1 MASASG
7 TTILTGTSG
16 SDNLVGGSGDDALSG
31 GAGNDRLNG
40 GSGDDIL
47 NGGSGF
53 DTVLGG
59 SGTDTLIYKGFEN
72 QYVLGGT
79 YSVTSAGFSL
89 SGGTV
94 WSGTDQTVLG
104 TVSNQTVVAGNAFQ
118 GYDSY
123 DGGNGAVQLGKAGST
138 PDIDTLQ
145 IWLSPTQ
152 LNDAAISAEIAYVRN
167 VWLPQHIS
175 AQTGQADSS
184 TYTFKTLDLKITGIE
199 QIVVLNAE
207 GTTRVDL
214 SASTQLEGPTASYV
228 FTATLD
234 HASQGVTTIT
244 TDKGVIT
251 IADGQTT
258 GTLTI
263 AAGNGE
269 DVYKDA
275 SSLTATITGTS
286 GGSLENL
293 VVGATTATAHVNDTI
308 TDTTVNLSA
317 STQLEGAAANYVF
330 TATLSNASQGTTT
343 ITTDKGVITIADGQT
358 TGTLTI
364 AAGNG
369 EDVYKDASS
378 LTAAITGTSGGNF
391 EHLVVGTGLATAQ
404 VNDTITDASVNLSAS
419 TVLEGA
425 AANYVFTA
433 TLSNAS
439 QGVTTITT
447 DKGVITIADGQTTGT
462 LTVAAGNGEDVYK
475 DASSLTAN
483 ITGTS
488 GGNFEH
494 LVVGTGTA
502 TAQVNDTTTD
512 ATVNLTASTQL
523 EGPASSYVFTAT
535 LSNASQGVTTITT
548 DQGVITIADGQTT
561 GTLTVASGNGED
573 VYKDASS
580 LTATITGSSGGNF
593 EHLVVG
599 TGTATAQVNDTTTDA
614 TVNLTASTQLEGP
627 ASSYVFTAT
636 LSNASQG
643 VTTITTDEGVITIA
657 DGQTTGTLTI
667 ASGNGEDVYKDASS
681 LTATI
686 TGTSG
691 GNFEHLVVGT
701 GAATAQVNDTITDAT
716 VNLSASTQLE
726 GPASSYVFTATLSN
740 ASQGVTTIT
749 TDQGVITIADGQT
762 TGTLTIA
769 AGNGEDVY
777 NDATS
782 LTATITG
789 TSGGNFEH
797 LVVGTGAAT
806 AQVNDTTTD
815 ATVNL
820 TASTQLEGPAS
831 SYVFTA
837 TLSNASQGVTTITT
851 DQGVITIAD
860 GQTTGTL
867 TIASG
872 NGEDVY
878 NDATS
883 LTATITGTSGGNF
896 EHLVVGAGTA
906 TAQVND
912 TTTDATV
919 NLTAS
924 TQLEGPA
931 SSYVFTA
938 TLSNA
943 SQGVTTITT
952 DNGVITI
959 ADGQTTGTLTIAAGN
974 GEDVYKDASQL
985 TATITGTSG
994 GNFEHLVVGTGT
1006 ATAHVDDTV
1015 TDATVNL
1022 TASTVLEGAVAN
1034 YTFTATLS
1042 NASEGVTTVHTDQ
1055 GDITIANG
1063 QTTGTLVIASG
1074 NGEDVY
1080 NDASSL
1086 TANITGT
1093 EGGNFENL
1101 VVGTG
1106 SATAQVDDTVTDA
1119 TVNLSA
1125 STVLEGAVAN
1135 YTFTATLSNASEGVT
1150 TVHTDQGDITIAN
1163 GQTTGTLVIA
1173 SGNGD
1178 DVYNDATSLTATITG
1193 TEGGNFENLVVGT
1206 ATATA
1211 HVDDTV
1217 TDATVNLSASTV
1229 LEGAVANYTFTAT
1242 LSNASEGVT
1251 TVHTDQ
1257 GDITIANGQTTG
1269 TLVIASG
1276 NGEDVYNDASQLTAN
1291 ITGTE
1296 GGNFEHLVVGTAT
1309 ATAHVDDTVTDATVN
1324 LSASTVLEGAVANY
1338 TFTATLSNAS
1348 EGITT
1353 VHTDQG
1359 DITIAN
1365 GQTTGTLVI
1374 ASGNGEDVYNDASQ
1388 LIANITGTEG
1398 GNFEHLVVGTG
1409 AATAQVND
1417 TITDATVNLSA
1428 STVLEGA
1435 VANYTFTATLSNA
1448 SEGVTTVH
1456 TDQGD
1461 ITIANGQTTGTLVI
1475 ASGNGE
1481 DVYNDASQLI
1491 ANITGTEGGNFENLV
1506 VGTGS
1511 ATAHVDDT
1519 ITDATVNLTASTV
1532 FEGAVANYTFTATLS
1547 NASEGITTV
1556 HTDQGDISIANGQTT
1571 GTLVIASGNGEDVYN
1586 DASQLIANITGTEGG
1601 NFEHLVVG
1609 TATATAHVDD
1619 TVTDATVNLSASTQ
1633 NEGAS
1638 AQYVFTATLSN
1649 ASEGITTIHTDRGD
1663 ITIADGQTV
1672 GALALDANNGEDVYK
1687 DASTLIANITGTE
1700 GGNFENLVVG
1710 TGSATAQVNDTIT
1723 DATVNLTASTVFEG
1737 AVANYTFTATL
1748 SNASE
1753 GVTTVHT
1760 DQGDITIANGQTT
1773 GTLVIASGNGEDV
1786 YNDASQLTANI
1797 TGTEGGNFEHLV
1809 VGTATATAHVDDTVT
1824 DATVNLSA
1832 STVLEGAVANY
1843 TFTATLSNASEGV
1856 TTVHTDQG
1864 DITIANGQT
1873 TGTLVI
1879 ASGNG
1884 EDVYNDASQLIA
1896 NITGTEGGN
1905 FEHLVVGTGAATAQ
1919 VNDTI
1924 TDATVNLSAS
1934 TVLEGAVANYTF
1946 TATLS
1951 NASEGITTVHTDQG
1965 DITIANG
1972 QTTGTLVIASGNGED
1987 VYQDA
1992 SSRTANI
1999 TGTEGGNFE
2008 NLVVGTG
2015 AATAHVND
2023 TVTDAAVNLS
2033 TSNVTDHDPTI
2044 TFTATLSNAS
2054 QGVTTVHTDQGDITI
2069 ANGQTT
2075 GTLVVSTPNSSSL
2088 TATITGTEG
2097 GNFEHLVVGAGTATA
2112 QIIDTTPPTVAVDI
2126 VATSLSDGTPSS
2138 NVTFTFSEAPGAS
2151 FTAAD
2156 IATTNGTIS
2165 GLTQDDTTHYHA
2177 TFTATDGVS
2186 AAGSVSVTAGS
2197 YTDAAGN
2204 LGGAGSDTVA
2214 IDRLNPTVAVD
2225 IVATSLSDGTP
2236 SSNVTFTFSEAPG
2249 ASFTAAD
2256 IATTNGTIS
2265 GLTQDDTTHYHATF
2279 TATDGVSAAG
2289 SVSVTAGSYTDAA
2302 GNLGG
2307 AGSDTVAIDR
2317 LNPTVAV
2324 DIVATSLSDGTPSSN
2339 VTFTFSE
2346 APGASFTAAD
2356 IATTNGT
2363 ISGLTQDDTT
2373 HYHATFTATDGV
2385 SAPGSVS
2392 VTAGSYTDAAGNL
2405 GGAGSDTV
2413 SIDRLNPT
2421 VTVDI
2426 VATSLSDGTPS
2437 SNVTFTF
2444 SEAPGASFT
2453 AADITTTNGTI
2464 SGLIQDDTTH
2474 YHATFTATDGVAATG
2489 SVSVTAGSYT
2499 DAAGNLGG
2507 AGSDTVSI
2515 DRQEPTFTSWSYVT
2529 SGGSNKRI
2537 VVTGIDDPNATFRIF
2552 DNTQNRDLTWQSIT
2566 KNGTTW
2572 TFNSIDNGATIQNDS
2587 ITVTITDAVGN
2598 SSSQT
2603 HKAPAGVAGEPINL
2617 GLADPT
2623 GNHGEVSLTIAGAP
2637 SDWTI
2642 SGGTHNS
2649 DGSWTVVTNDVG
2661 SLTVTTPSSYAGA
2674 LVLNVTETWINAD
2687 GSTGRATVLDNVEA
2701 YAPGNPIFAISGD
2714 DNLTA
2719 SGGHDLLVFSQPI
2732 GHDVVYSFDLMY
2744 DKIDLI
2750 GYAEFTAFADIQAHT
2765 ANNAA
2770 GNAVITLGD
2779 GQTITLDGIDAGS
2792 LSADDFVFDQTPVV
2806 ENSVTMTISDGAI
2819 LPLSGIIH
2827 NTGTISLSSTGSE
2840 TDLRLIEHGIS
2851 LEGGGQML
2859 LSDNIGNV
2867 VSGAISDVTLTNVDN
2882 TISGAGQLGAGTM
2895 TLINQSTIVATGAN
2909 ALEIDTGENAV
2920 INSGTLE
2927 ATGPG
2932 GLVIDSAVTNSG
2944 LLWANGGNIIAN
2956 HDVSGGAA
2964 QISGTATLELRNMAS
2979 TDVKFD
2985 FDAIGTLKLDHS
2997 VNFTGSIVGLNADDQ
3012 LDLAD
3017 ILSGAGTT
3025 ASYAANAAGDGGMLS
3040 ISDGAHTA
3048 HIALLGQYSTGAFEV
3063 GADGAGGTLIR
3074 YLDPHA
3080 LL

>member
-1 MASASG
+1 NEGASA
-7 TTILTGTSG
+7 
-16 SDNLVGGSGDDALSG
+16 
-31 GAGNDRLNG
+31 
-40 GSGDDIL
+40 
-47 NGGSGF
+47 
-53 DTVLGG
+53 
-59 SGTDTLIYKGFEN
+59 
-72 QYVLGGT
+72 Q
-79 YSVTSAGFSL
+79 
-89 SGGTV
+89 
-94 WSGTDQTVLG
+94 
-104 TVSNQTVVAGNAFQ
+104 
-118 GYDSY
+118 
-123 DGGNGAVQLGKAGST
+123 
-138 PDIDTLQ
+138 
-145 IWLSPTQ
+145 
-152 LNDAAISAEIAYVRN
+152 
-167 VWLPQHIS
+167 
-175 AQTGQADSS
+175 
-184 TYTFKTLDLKITGIE
+184 
-199 QIVVLNAE
+199 
-207 GTTRVDL
+207 
-214 SASTQLEGPTASYV
+214 
-228 FTATLD
+228 
-234 HASQGVTTIT
+234 
-244 TDKGVIT
+244 
-251 IADGQTT
+251 
-258 GTLTI
+258 
-263 AAGNGE
+263 
-269 DVYKDA
+269 
-275 SSLTATITGTS
+275 
-286 GGSLENL
+286 
-293 VVGATTATAHVNDTI
+293 
-308 TDTTVNLSA
+308 
-317 STQLEGAAANYVF
+317 YVF
-330 TATLSNASQGTTT
+330 TATLSNASEGITT
-343 ITTDKGVITIADGQT
+343 IHTDRGDITIADGQT
-358 TGTLTI
+358 VGTL
-364 AAGNG
+364 ALDANNG
-369 EDVYKDASS
+369 EDVYKDAS
-378 LTAAITGTSGGNF
+378 T
-391 EHLVVGTGLATAQ
+391 
-404 VNDTITDASVNLSAS
+404 
-419 TVLEGA
+419 
-425 AANYVFTA
+425 
-433 TLSNAS
+433 
-439 QGVTTITT
+439 
-447 DKGVITIADGQTTGT
+447 
-462 LTVAAGNGEDVYK
+462 
-475 DASSLTAN
+475 
-483 ITGTS
+483 
-488 GGNFEH
+488 
-494 LVVGTGTA
+494 
-502 TAQVNDTTTD
+502 
-512 ATVNLTASTQL
+512 
-523 EGPASSYVFTAT
+523 
-535 LSNASQGVTTITT
+535 
-548 DQGVITIADGQTT
+548 
-561 GTLTVASGNGED
+561 
-573 VYKDASS
+573 
-580 LTATITGSSGGNF
+580 
-593 EHLVVG
+593 
-599 TGTATAQVNDTTTDA
+599 
-614 TVNLTASTQLEGP
+614 
-627 ASSYVFTAT
+627 
-636 LSNASQG
+636 
-643 VTTITTDEGVITIA
+643 
-657 DGQTTGTLTI
+657 
-667 ASGNGEDVYKDASS
+667 
-681 LTATI
+681 
-686 TGTSG
+686 
-691 GNFEHLVVGT
+691 
-701 GAATAQVNDTITDAT
+701 
-716 VNLSASTQLE
+716 
-726 GPASSYVFTATLSN
+726 
-740 ASQGVTTIT
+740 
-749 TDQGVITIADGQT
+749 
-762 TGTLTIA
+762 
-769 AGNGEDVY
+769 
-777 NDATS
+777 
-782 LTATITG
+782 
-789 TSGGNFEH
+789 
-797 LVVGTGAAT
+797 
-806 AQVNDTTTD
+806 
-815 ATVNL
+815 
-820 TASTQLEGPAS
+820 
-831 SYVFTA
+831 
-837 TLSNASQGVTTITT
+837 
-851 DQGVITIAD
+851 
-860 GQTTGTL
+860 
-867 TIASG
+867 
-872 NGEDVY
+872 
-878 NDATS
+878 
-883 LTATITGTSGGNF
+883 
-896 EHLVVGAGTA
+896 
-906 TAQVND
+906 
-912 TTTDATV
+912 
-919 NLTAS
+919 
-924 TQLEGPA
+924 
-931 SSYVFTA
+931 
-938 TLSNA
+938 
-943 SQGVTTITT
+943 
-952 DNGVITI
+952 
-959 ADGQTTGTLTIAAGN
+959 
-974 GEDVYKDASQL
+974 
-985 TATITGTSG
+985 
-994 GNFEHLVVGTGT
+994 
-1006 ATAHVDDTV
+1006 
-1015 TDATVNL
+1015 
-1022 TASTVLEGAVAN
+1022 
-1034 YTFTATLS
+1034 
-1042 NASEGVTTVHTDQ
+1042 
-1055 GDITIANG
+1055 
-1063 QTTGTLVIASG
+1063 
-1074 NGEDVY
+1074 
-1080 NDASSL
+1080 
-1086 TANITGT
+1086 
-1093 EGGNFENL
+1093 
-1101 VVGTG
+1101 
-1106 SATAQVDDTVTDA
+1106 
-1119 TVNLSA
+1119 
-1125 STVLEGAVAN
+1125 
-1135 YTFTATLSNASEGVT
+1135 
-1150 TVHTDQGDITIAN
+1150 
-1163 GQTTGTLVIA
+1163 
-1173 SGNGD
+1173 
-1178 DVYNDATSLTATITG
+1178 LTATITG

-1211 HVDDTV
+1211 HVNDTI
-1217 TDATVNLSASTV
+1217 TDATVNLSASTQN
-1229 LEGAVANYTFTAT
+1229 EGA
-1242 LSNASEGVT
+1242 
-1251 TVHTDQ
+1251 
-1257 GDITIANGQTTG
+1257 
-1269 TLVIASG
+1269 
-1276 NGEDVYNDASQLTAN
+1276 
-1291 ITGTE
+1291 
-1296 GGNFEHLVVGTAT
+1296 
-1309 ATAHVDDTVTDATVN
+1309 
-1324 LSASTVLEGAVANY
+1324 SAQYV
-1338 TFTATLSNAS
+1338 FTATLSNAS

-1353 VHTDQG
+1353 IHTDRG
-1359 DITIAN
+1359 DITIAD
-1365 GQTTGTLVI
+1365 GQTVGTL
-1374 ASGNGEDVYNDASQ
+1374 ALDANNGEDVYKDAST
-1388 LIANITGTEG
+1388 LTATITGTEG
-1398 GNFEHLVVGTG
+1398 GNFENLVVGTG
-1409 AATAQVND
+1409 SATAHVDD
-1417 TITDATVNLSA
+1417 TITDATVNLTA

-1491 ANITGTEGGNFENLV
+1491 ANITGTDGGNFENLV

-1519 ITDATVNLTASTV
+1519 ITDATVNLSASTV
-1532 FEGAVANYTFTATLS
+1532 LEGAVANYTFTATLS
-1547 NASEGITTV
+1547 NASEGITTVHTDQGDITIADGQTVGTLVIASGNGEDVYNDATSLTANITGTEGGNFEHLVVGTGTATAHVNDTVTDATVNLTASTVLEGAVANYTFTATLSNASEGVTTVHTDRGDITIADGQTVGTLVLASGNGEDVYKDASSLTATITGTSGGNFEHLVVGTATATAHVDDTITDATVNLTASTVLEGAVANYTFTATLSNASQGETTV

-1586 DASQLIANITGTEGG
+1586 DASQLTANITGTDGG

-1609 TATATAHVDD
+1609 TGSATALVDD
-1619 TVTDATVNLSASTQ
+1619 TVTNATVNLSASTVF
-1633 NEGAS
+1633 EGAV
-1638 AQYVFTATLSN
+1638 ANYTFTATLSN
-1649 ASEGITTIHTDRGD
+1649 ASEGITTVHTDQGD
-1663 ITIADGQTV
+1663 ITIANGQTTGTLV
-1672 GALALDANNGEDVYK
+1672 IASGNGEDVYN
-1687 DASTLIANITGTE
+1687 DATSLTATITGTE

-1723 DATVNLTASTVFEG
+1723 DATVNLTASTVLEGAVANYTFTATLSNASEGVTTVHTDQGDITIANGQTTGTLVIASGNGEDVYNDATSLTATITGTEGGNFENLVVGIGSATAHVDDTITDATVNLTASTVLEG

-1786 YNDASQLTANI
+1786 YNDASQLIANI

-1884 EDVYNDASQLIA
+1884 EDVYQDASSLTANITGTEGGNFENLVVGTATATAHVDDTITDATVNLTASTVLEGAVANYTFTATLSNASEGVTTVHTDQGDITIANGQTTGTLVIASGNGEDVYHDASSLTANITGTEGGNFEHLVVGTGAATAHVDDTVTDATVNLSASTVLEGAVANYTFTATLSNASEGVTTVHTDQGDITIANGQTTGTLTIASGNGEDVYQDASSLTANITGTEGGNFEHLVVGTGTATAHVDDTITDATVNLTASTVLEGAVANYTFTATLSNASEGVTTVHTDQGDITIANGQTTGTLVIASGNGEDVYNDATSLTA
-1896 NITGTEGGN
+1896 TITGTEGGN

-2097 GNFEHLVVGAGTATA
+2097 GNFEHLVVGTGTATA

-2156 IATTNGTIS
+2156 ITTTNGTIS
-2165 GLTQDDTTHYHA
+2165 GLTQDDSTHYHA

-2186 AAGSVSVTAGS
+2186 ATGSVSVTAGS

-2204 LGGAGSDTVA
+2204 LGGAGADTVA

-2249 ASFTAAD
+2249 ASFTVAD

-2279 TATDGVSAAG
+2279 TATDGVAAIG
-2289 SVSVTAGSYTDAA
+2289 SVSVTAGSYTD
-2302 GNLGG
+2302 
-2307 AGSDTVAIDR
+2307 V
-2317 LNPTVAV
+2317 
-2324 DIVATSLSDGTPSSN
+2324 
-2339 VTFTFSE
+2339 
-2346 APGASFTAAD
+2346 
-2356 IATTNGT
+2356 
-2363 ISGLTQDDTT
+2363 
-2373 HYHATFTATDGV
+2373 
-2385 SAPGSVS
+2385 
-2392 VTAGSYTDAAGNL
+2392 
-2405 GGAGSDTV
+2405 
-2413 SIDRLNPT
+2413 
-2421 VTVDI
+2421 
-2426 VATSLSDGTPS
+2426 
-2437 SNVTFTF
+2437 
-2444 SEAPGASFT
+2444 
-2453 AADITTTNGTI
+2453 
-2464 SGLIQDDTTH
+2464 
-2474 YHATFTATDGVAATG
+2474 
-2489 SVSVTAGSYT
+2489 
-2499 DAAGNLGG
+2499 AGNLGG

-2617 GLADPT
+2617 GLTDPT

-2719 SGGHDLLVFSQPI
+2719 SGGNDLLVFAQPI

-2827 NTGTISLSSTGSE
+2827 NTGTISLGSTGSE

-2867 VSGAISDVTLTNVDN
+2867 VSGAVSDVTLTNVDN

-2909 ALEIDTGENAV
+2909 VLEIDTGENAV

>member
-2537 VVTGIDDPNATFRIF
+2537 VVTGIDDPNATFRI
-2552 DNTQNRDLTWQSIT
+2552 S
-2566 KNGTTW
+2566 TTRK
-2572 TFNSIDNGATIQNDS
+2572 I
-2587 ITVTITDAVGN
+2587 
-2598 SSSQT
+2598 
-2603 HKAPAGVAGEPINL
+2603 
-2617 GLADPT
+2617 
-2623 GNHGEVSLTIAGAP
+2623 
-2637 SDWTI
+2637 
-2642 SGGTHNS
+2642 
-2649 DGSWTVVTNDVG
+2649 
-2661 SLTVTTPSSYAGA
+2661 
-2674 LVLNVTETWINAD
+2674 ET
-2687 GSTGRATVLDNVEA
+2687 
-2701 YAPGNPIFAISGD
+2701 
-2714 DNLTA
+2714 
-2719 SGGHDLLVFSQPI
+2719 
-2732 GHDVVYSFDLMY
+2732 
-2744 DKIDLI
+2744 
-2750 GYAEFTAFADIQAHT
+2750 
-2765 ANNAA
+2765 
-2770 GNAVITLGD
+2770 
-2779 GQTITLDGIDAGS
+2779 
-2792 LSADDFVFDQTPVV
+2792 
-2806 ENSVTMTISDGAI
+2806 
-2819 LPLSGIIH
+2819 
-2827 NTGTISLSSTGSE
+2827 
-2840 TDLRLIEHGIS
+2840 
-2851 LEGGGQML
+2851 
-2859 LSDNIGNV
+2859 
-2867 VSGAISDVTLTNVDN
+2867 
-2882 TISGAGQLGAGTM
+2882 
-2895 TLINQSTIVATGAN
+2895 
-2909 ALEIDTGENAV
+2909 
-2920 INSGTLE
+2920 
-2927 ATGPG
+2927 
-2932 GLVIDSAVTNSG
+2932 
-2944 LLWANGGNIIAN
+2944 
-2956 HDVSGGAA
+2956 
-2964 QISGTATLELRNMAS
+2964 
-2979 TDVKFD
+2979 
-2985 FDAIGTLKLDHS
+2985 
-2997 VNFTGSIVGLNADDQ
+2997 
-3012 LDLAD
+3012 
-3017 ILSGAGTT
+3017 
-3025 ASYAANAAGDGGMLS
+3025 
-3040 ISDGAHTA
+3040 
-3048 HIALLGQYSTGAFEV
+3048 
-3063 GADGAGGTLIR
+3063 
-3074 YLDPHA
+3074 
-3080 LL
+3080 